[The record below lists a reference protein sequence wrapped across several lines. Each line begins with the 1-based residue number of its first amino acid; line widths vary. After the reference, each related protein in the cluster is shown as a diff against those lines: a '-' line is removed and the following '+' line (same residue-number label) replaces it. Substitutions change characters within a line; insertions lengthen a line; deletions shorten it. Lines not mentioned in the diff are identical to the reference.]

1 MTAPGWRSLV
11 PSRPKSAPILVSWD
25 QYNSLWVNSCPHLC
39 RVWTPCLK
47 SVAIFW
53 EFGIYT
59 CIIMKT
65 MVSQKSFGTD
75 IDQNVDLVT
84 SQSAFEQIFFT
95 VSSLKSRSLQMFES
109 DCSISFW
116 AKQDHSWIWFW
127 IWQFQAFLCLAGL
140 GLGDIERKAI
150 YFNQGLPAQLL
161 TIVGWMGAINKT
173 YGPLPQ
179 QLASTS
185 KPVAARRQHGCRRA
199 ADHCLFLRLELRID
213 VHGKISNPTAKSSV
227 TTDQLAGRTSPPKPL
242 SPGPKMG
249 ILLYKLWRKTV
260 EVYGSTKRI

>member
-1 MTAPGWRSLV
+1 MISND
-11 PSRPKSAPILVSWD
+11 RPWLTVSGTKLAQVCPNLGFLGPIQLLVSEFLSSFV
-25 QYNSLWVNSCPHLC
+25 QSMNSLPKIRCYFL
-39 RVWTPCLK
+39 RVWYLYMFHYEK
-47 SVAIFW
+47 
-53 EFGIYT
+53 
-59 CIIMKT
+59 

-95 VSSLKSRSLQMFES
+95 VSSHKSRSLQMSEPDF
-109 DCSISFW
+109 SISFW

-199 ADHCLFLRLELRID
+199 ADHCLF
-213 VHGKISNPTAKSSV
+213 
-227 TTDQLAGRTSPPKPL
+227 
-242 SPGPKMG
+242 
-249 ILLYKLWRKTV
+249 
-260 EVYGSTKRI
+260 

>member
-11 PSRPKSAPILVSWD
+11 PSLPQVCPNLGFLGPIQLLVSEFLSSFV
-25 QYNSLWVNSCPHLC
+25 QSMNSLPKILAN
-39 RVWTPCLK
+39 
-47 SVAIFW
+47 
-53 EFGIYT
+53 
-59 CIIMKT
+59 
-65 MVSQKSFGTD
+65 
-75 IDQNVDLVT
+75 QNVDLVT
-84 SQSAFEQIFFT
+84 SQSVFEQIFFT
-95 VSSLKSRSLQMFES
+95 VSSLKSRSLQMSEPDFS
-109 DCSISFW
+109 MSFW

-185 KPVAARRQHGCRRA
+185 KPVAVRRQHGCRRA
-199 ADHCLFLRLELRID
+199 ADHCLF
-213 VHGKISNPTAKSSV
+213 
-227 TTDQLAGRTSPPKPL
+227 
-242 SPGPKMG
+242 
-249 ILLYKLWRKTV
+249 
-260 EVYGSTKRI
+260 

>member
-39 RVWTPCLK
+39 RVWTPGLK

-59 CIIMKT
+59 CIIMKKWCRKK
-65 MVSQKSFGTD
+65 V
-75 IDQNVDLVT
+75 LVLT
-84 SQSAFEQIFFT
+84 SIKMLISSHHKVHLSRSSSQSPA
-95 VSSLKSRSLQMFES
+95 SSLGAFK
-109 DCSISFW
+109 CSSQIVLFHFGQNKIILGLNFGFGSFRHFP
-116 AKQDHSWIWFW
+116 A
-127 IWQFQAFLCLAGL
+127 WQVWV
-140 GLGDIERKAI
+140 LGDIERKAI

-199 ADHCLFLRLELRID
+199 ADRCLYLRNAYWCSQE
-213 VHGKISNPTAKSSV
+213 NFQPNC
-227 TTDQLAGRTSPPKPL
+227 
-242 SPGPKMG
+242 
-249 ILLYKLWRKTV
+249 
-260 EVYGSTKRI
+260 